1 MESNEGVSM
10 MDKFTVGFIGLG
22 IMGESMAERIIR
34 AGHETF
40 IYDIDKAR
48 MDKVEKLGGKP
59 CVSIAELAKLA
70 THIIVMVPS
79 NKNVRDVI
87 GQVIPA
93 MKPGT
98 IIIDMSTISPVVSKE
113 LANKV
118 KEKGGT
124 MIDAPVVKS
133 KAAAI
138 SGDLGILVGGDKS
151 TFDAVTPLLQCMG
164 KNIIHMG
171 PNGSGLAMKLC
182 HNMLVG
188 EIQNGVN
195 EMLVLANAA
204 GLDMDSV
211 VKAISYGGG
220 QNFYLDSKA
229 TSIKARDFESKFPFE
244 HMAKDMNLIIDY
256 ARSLGLD
263 LEVANYV
270 RGIYNVGMDE
280 HLGKEDFSA
289 SIKIVE
295 KSAQKRAS
303 K

>member
-1 MESNEGVSM
+1 

-22 IMGESMAERIIR
+22 IMGESMSERIIK

-40 IYDIDKAR
+40 VYDIDKAQ
-48 MDKVEKLGGKP
+48 VEKMAKIGGKP
-59 CVSIAELAKLA
+59 CGSVAELAGKA
-70 THIIVMVPS
+70 THIIIMVPS

-87 GQVIPA
+87 GQILPV
-93 MKPGT
+93 MRPGT
-98 IIIDMSTISPVVSKE
+98 VVIDMSTISPVVSRE
-113 LANKV
+113 LASKV
-118 KEKGGT
+118 REKGGT

-138 SGDLGILVGGDKS
+138 SGDLGILVGGDKN
-151 TFDAVTPLLQCMG
+151 TFDAVIPLLQCMG

-195 EMLVLANAA
+195 EMLVLASAA
-204 GLDMDSV
+204 GLDMDAV

-229 TSIKARDFESKFPFE
+229 ATIKARDFTPKFPFE

-256 ARSLGLD
+256 ARSLGLS

-280 HLGKEDFSA
+280 NLGKEDFSA

-295 KSAQKRAS
+295 KSARQRAS

>member
-1 MESNEGVSM
+1 

-22 IMGESMAERIIR
+22 IMGESMSERVIK

-40 IYDIDKAR
+40 IFDIDKAQV
-48 MDKVEKLGGKP
+48 DKIAKLGGKP
-59 CVSIAELAKLA
+59 CESIAELAKQV
-70 THIIVMVPS
+70 THIIIMVPS
-79 NKNVRDVI
+79 NKHVRDVI
-87 GQVIPA
+87 GQIIPA
-93 MKPGT
+93 MQPGT
-98 IIIDMSTISPVVSKE
+98 VVIDMSTISPVVSKE
-113 LANKV
+113 LAGKV

-124 MIDAPVVKS
+124 MLDAPVVKS

-138 SGDLGILVGGDKS
+138 SGDLGILVGGDKD
-151 TFDAVTPLLQCMG
+151 TFDGVMPLLQCMG

-195 EMLVLANAA
+195 EMLVLASAA

-211 VKAISYGGG
+211 VKAVSYGGG

-229 TSIKARDFESKFPFE
+229 ATIKARDFAPKFPFE
-244 HMAKDMNLIIDY
+244 HMSKDMNLTIDY
-256 ARSLGLD
+256 ARSLSLE

-270 RGIYNVGMDE
+270 KGIFKVGMDE
-280 HLGKEDFSA
+280 NLGREDFSA

-295 KSAQKRAS
+295 KSAQKSAT

>member
-1 MESNEGVSM
+1 
-10 MDKFTVGFIGLG
+10 MDEFTVGFIGLG
-22 IMGESMAERIIR
+22 IMGESMSERIIK
-34 AGHETF
+34 AGHETLV
-40 IYDIDKAR
+40 YDVDKAR
-48 MDKVEKLGGKP
+48 VDKVAALGGKP
-59 CVSIAELAKLA
+59 CGSVAELAKQSR
-70 THIIVMVPS
+70 HVIIMVPT
-79 NKNVRDVI
+79 NKHVREVI
-87 GQVIPA
+87 GQLLPE
-93 MKPGT
+93 MQPGT
-98 IIIDMSTISPVVSKE
+98 VVIDMSTISPVVSKE
-113 LANKV
+113 LAGKV

-124 MIDAPVVKS
+124 MLDAPVVKS

-138 SGDLGILVGGDKS
+138 SGDLGILVGGDEAA
-151 TFDAVTPLLQCMG
+151 FEGVLPLLQCMG

-171 PNGSGLAMKLC
+171 PNGAGLAMKLC

-195 EMLVLANAA
+195 EMLVLASAA

-229 TSIKARDFESKFPFE
+229 ATIRSRDFDPKFPFE
-244 HMAKDMNLIIDY
+244 HMAKDMTLVLDF
-256 ARSLGLD
+256 ARSLGLN

-270 RGIYNVGMDE
+270 RGIFNVGME
-280 HLGKEDFSA
+280 EGLAREDFSA

-295 KSAQKRAS
+295 KSTGAREKEVG